1 MRIRSNA
8 VVMTVY
14 LLFLLIPIYWL
25 LNMSLK
31 TNTEITSSFT
41 LIPANLTFHNYAVIL
56 TDPSWYMGYVNSLI
70 YVVMNTVISIT
81 VALPAAYAF
90 SRYNFM
96 GDKHLFF

>member
-31 TNTEITSSFT
+31 TNTEITSTFT
-41 LIPANLTFHNYAVIL
+41 LFPANLTFRNYAVIL
-56 TDPSWYMGYVNSLI
+56 TDPS
-70 YVVMNTVISIT
+70 
-81 VALPAAYAF
+81 
-90 SRYNFM
+90 
-96 GDKHLFF
+96 